1 MAAADYR
8 LLTEATGQRIAA
20 ALEALSGT
28 GAAAAAAR
36 TNLDVYSK
44 GETDTAIAQST
55 AITDYTDQISGVASK
70 TEYIN
75 RSDASHVYTCG
86 EICMALINFSVLANA
101 GLAYRDK
108 VLSGFPH
115 PRNEIYLVERS
126 GNTFRIDTSGNLIT
140 SNEINPSNNTSYVMN
155 FAYPVA
161 L

>member
-55 AITDYTDQISGVASK
+55 ALHSITDCDDAPMGDSYIQGSDTAHTPTATGYYFIHSFNVPTSPSNAQIAIRRNSTYVDTYVRNKSSGAWGAW
-70 TEYIN
+70 
-75 RSDASHVYTCG
+75 RQ
-86 EICMALINFSVLANA
+86 LSVL
-101 GLAYRDK
+101 
-108 VLSGFPH
+108 S
-115 PRNEIYLVERS
+115 
-126 GNTFRIDTSGNLIT
+126 
-140 SNEINPSNNTSYVMN
+140 
-155 FAYPVA
+155 
-161 L
+161 

>member
-55 AITDYTDQISGVASK
+55 AKLAKRTVLFYGALSTTDATYTLSDGADNYLFISVETLWYENQVSDNVVLIPSGAWLTNEYLDIHRHNDSSASYLRINDRRVTNFVAK
-70 TEYIN
+70 VT
-75 RSDASHVYTCG
+75 DAGIRVRVCG
-86 EICMALINFSVLANA
+86 ISAI
-101 GLAYRDK
+101 
-108 VLSGFPH
+108 
-115 PRNEIYLVERS
+115 
-126 GNTFRIDTSGNLIT
+126 
-140 SNEINPSNNTSYVMN
+140 
-155 FAYPVA
+155 
-161 L
+161 